1 DVDGFSNWLIVM
13 MSINVIALI
22 CENLT
27 RFGLIATPLD
37 IVHTVICLILE
48 HWWLLF
54 ATAGYFIL
62 QMLHTF
68 LIEKLL
74 SMGLVSERI
83 GMTLHA
89 INVFFLHSAVIVT
102 ARTNGSNP

>member
-1 DVDGFSNWLIVM
+1 MCSKANENVLVNNKEKSNSSDVDGFSNWLIVM
-13 MSINVIALI
+13 MSINVTALI

-74 SMGLVSERI
+74 SK
-83 GMTLHA
+83 
-89 INVFFLHSAVIVT
+89 
-102 ARTNGSNP
+102 